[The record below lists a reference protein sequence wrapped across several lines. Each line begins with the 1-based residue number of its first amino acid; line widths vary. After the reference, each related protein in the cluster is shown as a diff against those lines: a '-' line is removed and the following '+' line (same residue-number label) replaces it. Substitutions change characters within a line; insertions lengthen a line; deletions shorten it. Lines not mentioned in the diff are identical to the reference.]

1 MSSKSLFIILGNQL
15 FPLTELKSF
24 KSYNFFMAE
33 DYELCTYEKHHKHK
47 LILFLTSM
55 RRYASELKNNDFNL
69 KYFQLNKKNMNLS
82 YEDKI
87 SKIIKDKKIL
97 SIKMFEIEDK
107 FFENRILK
115 FCHKNKIEIQFIES
129 PMFLNSRN
137 NFKEYLSKVKKPF
150 MATYYKQQRIQ
161 KNILMVDNDPVGKKW
176 SFDEENRKKIP
187 NNLREPL
194 LPKFKNDPI
203 LEDIKKLVND
213 FFHDHPGE
221 TKNYWLGS
229 NRKDA
234 LKALDLFIKD
244 KLNNFGDYEDAVRK
258 HSPFLFHS
266 VLSPYLNLGL
276 ITPKDVIK
284 KVLEANKTKE
294 IPINSLEGFIRQ
306 LIGWRE
312 FMRGIYHNFNERLE
326 KTNFF
331 NHQRK
336 LSDDWYNGTTGIDPI
351 DDAINDAN
359 RYGYAHHIIR
369 LMHLSNVMT
378 LSQIH
383 PKEIYKWFMEM
394 FVDSSDWVMSPNVF
408 GMGTFSDGGIFS
420 TKPYI
425 CGSNYILKMSD
436 YKKDPWCDIVDGL
449 YWRFIHRNRDFFSGN
464 PRLALMPRALDRIAE
479 ERRFRI
485 FDAAE
490 KFIDQHTVT
499 LQTAH

>member
-1 MSSKSLFIILGNQL
+1 M

-55 RRYASELKNNDFNL
+55 RKYASELKNNDFNL

-87 SKIIKDKKIL
+87 GKIIKDKKIL

-115 FCHKNKIEIQFIES
+115 FCNKNKIEIQFIES

-187 NNLREPL
+187 NNLPEPL
-194 LPKFKNDPI
+194 LPKFKNDLI

-359 RYGYAHHIIR
+359 RYGYALHIIR
-369 LMHLSNVMT
+369 LMHLCNVMT
-378 LSQIH
+378 LSQLH

-425 CGSNYILKMSD
+425 CGSNYIIKMSN
-436 YKKDPWCDIVDGL
+436 YKKGNWSDIVDGL
-449 YWRFIHRNRDFFSGN
+449 YWNFVHNNKEVLSKN
-464 PRLALMPRALDRIAE
+464 PRMGMVMMSYRKLKE
-479 ERRFRI
+479 ERKDHLLNI
-485 FDAAE
+485 ANE
-490 KFIDQHTVT
+490 FIVKKTI
-499 LQTAH
+499 

>member
-1 MSSKSLFIILGNQL
+1 MVNELFHN
-15 FPLTELKSF
+15 
-24 KSYNFFMAE
+24 
-33 DYELCTYEKHHKHK
+33 
-47 LILFLTSM
+47 
-55 RRYASELKNNDFNL
+55 
-69 KYFQLNKKNMNLS
+69 
-82 YEDKI
+82 
-87 SKIIKDKKIL
+87 
-97 SIKMFEIEDK
+97 
-107 FFENRILK
+107 
-115 FCHKNKIEIQFIES
+115 
-129 PMFLNSRN
+129 
-137 NFKEYLSKVKKPF
+137 
-150 MATYYKQQRIQ
+150 
-161 KNILMVDNDPVGKKW
+161 
-176 SFDEENRKKIP
+176 
-187 NNLREPL
+187 
-194 LPKFKNDPI
+194 
-203 LEDIKKLVND
+203 
-213 FFHDHPGE
+213 HPGD
-221 TKNYWLGS
+221 TKNYWLGTS
-229 NRKDA
+229 RKDA

-244 KLNNFGDYEDAVRK
+244 KINYFGDYEDAVRK

-326 KTNFF
+326 KSNFF

-351 DDAINDAN
+351 DDAINDAD

-378 LSQIH
+378 LSQLH

-425 CGSNYILKMSD
+425 CGSNYIIKMSN
-436 YKKDPWCDIVDGL
+436 YKKGNWSDIVDGL
-449 YWRFIHRNRDFFSGN
+449 YWNFIHNNKEVLSKN
-464 PRLALMPRALDRIAE
+464 PRMGMVMMSYRKLKE
-479 ERRFRI
+479 ERKDHLLNI
-485 FDAAE
+485 ANE
-490 KFIDQHTVT
+490 FIVKKTI
-499 LQTAH
+499 